1 MKSVLS
7 FDAMLTPKLVTGL
20 YYLLL
25 LIALV
30 SGVGVMFINAHTG
43 VTVINALTGVLTIF
57 FGAIGA
63 RIWCEL
69 MIVIFKINENLQFI
83 RESKQFSGT
92 DSE

>member
-30 SGVGVMFINAHTG
+30 SGVGVMFNAYTG
-43 VTVINALTGVLTIF
+43 VTATSAFTGVLTIF

>member
-30 SGVGVMFINAHTG
+30 SGVGVMFNAYTG
-43 VTVINALTGVLTIF
+43 VTATSAFTGVLTIF

-83 RESKQFSGT
+83 RESKQFLGT